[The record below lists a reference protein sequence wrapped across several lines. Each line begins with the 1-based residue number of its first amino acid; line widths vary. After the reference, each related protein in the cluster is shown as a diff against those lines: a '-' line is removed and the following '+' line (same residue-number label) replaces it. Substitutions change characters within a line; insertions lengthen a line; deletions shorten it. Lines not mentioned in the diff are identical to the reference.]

1 MYRFEMD
8 QSSLNVTRIRQL
20 THSATSQW
28 EDTKVYA
35 SKHFPQAVEKG
46 LLPNNGSFV
55 GFNLKCDP
63 SRVEKVM
70 GFKLKSFEDMI
81 VDLVGQYVQLL
92 EKEGAG
98 EKIEIV
104 A

>member
-1 MYRFEMD
+1 
-8 QSSLNVTRIRQL
+8 
-20 THSATSQW
+20 
-28 EDTKVYA
+28 
-35 SKHFPQAVEKG
+35 
-46 LLPNNGSFV
+46 
-55 GFNLKCDP
+55 
-63 SRVEKVM
+63 M